1 MMQMGGYY
9 DEEGNYHP
17 NEVIQEWSDGNGGTM
32 VSGYWDE
39 DGNYVANDDM
49 YYDNQAMGEQIKEAL
64 ENSIVSYGYDPEVVQ
79 AWLQDKET
87 TWQELEQASAE
98 IQAAQAKAD
107 VAEAADYVKDILDNM
122 IIDLRAR
129 QVAETEMLD
138 DWLNQMQADIDSQAQ
153 ENIDKLSQWIDQ
165 AYNDV

>member
-49 YYDNQAMGEQIKEAL
+49 YYDN
-64 ENSIVSYGYDPEVVQ
+64 
-79 AWLQDKET
+79 
-87 TWQELEQASAE
+87 
-98 IQAAQAKAD
+98 
-107 VAEAADYVKDILDNM
+107 
-122 IIDLRAR
+122 
-129 QVAETEMLD
+129 
-138 DWLNQMQADIDSQAQ
+138 
-153 ENIDKLSQWIDQ
+153 
-165 AYNDV
+165 